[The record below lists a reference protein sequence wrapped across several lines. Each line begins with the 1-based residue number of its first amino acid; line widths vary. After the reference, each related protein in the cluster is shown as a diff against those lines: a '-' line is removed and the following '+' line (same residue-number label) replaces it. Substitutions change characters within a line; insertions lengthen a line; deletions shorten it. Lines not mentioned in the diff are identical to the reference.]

1 MPGGGPAPR
10 TQRRAAVD
18 ASLEG
23 SLSSA
28 AALQSYA
35 MGEVYAL
42 LTAVMWASAVILL
55 KRSGESVPPLS
66 LNMFRVVLSAVALV
80 VTMLVAGQ
88 EVLRP
93 VPARDYLILFASGVI
108 AIAISDTLFLMA
120 LNRVGAG
127 IAAIIDCLY
136 APCVVLFA
144 FLLLGERLG
153 PWQSAGM
160 VLVIGGV
167 LIAARHEPP
176 AGVSARQI
184 LVGTVYGVLSMA
196 TVALGI
202 VIAKPVLNDSPILWA
217 TTIRQIGAM
226 IVLVLVALFMPGRHA
241 TFSCFRPSRTWK
253 HSVPA
258 TFLGSYLALIF
269 WIGGMKYT
277 NAGPAA
283 ILNQTSSIYI
293 LILAS
298 IFLKEP
304 FTGRKV
310 LATALAVAGIVMVTL
325 G

>member
-1 MPGGGPAPR
+1 
-10 TQRRAAVD
+10 
-18 ASLEG
+18 
-23 SLSSA
+23 
-28 AALQSYA
+28 

-42 LTAVMWASAVILL
+42 LTAIMWASAVILL
-55 KRSGESVPPLS
+55 KRSGESVPPLA
-66 LNMFRVVLSAVALV
+66 LNVFRVVLSAAALLL
-80 VTMLVAGQ
+80 TMMVAGQ

-93 VPARDYLILFASGVI
+93 APLSDYLILFASGVI

-136 APCVVLFA
+136 APGVVLFA

-176 AGVSARQI
+176 AGVTSRQI
-184 LVGTVYGVLSMA
+184 LVGSVYGVLSMA
-196 TVALGI
+196 TVGLGI
-202 VIAKPVLNDSPILWA
+202 VIAKPVLNYSPILWA
-217 TTIRQIGAM
+217 TTMRQLGALV
-226 IVLVLVALFMPGRHA
+226 VLVLAALVAPGRRA
-241 TFSCFRPSRTWK
+241 TFSCFRPSRTWR

-269 WIGGMKYT
+269 WIGGMKYS

-293 LILAS
+293 LVLAS
-298 IFLKEP
+298 IFLKES
-304 FTGRKV
+304 FSVRKAIAV
-310 LATALAVAGIVMVTL
+310 TMAVAGIVMVTL